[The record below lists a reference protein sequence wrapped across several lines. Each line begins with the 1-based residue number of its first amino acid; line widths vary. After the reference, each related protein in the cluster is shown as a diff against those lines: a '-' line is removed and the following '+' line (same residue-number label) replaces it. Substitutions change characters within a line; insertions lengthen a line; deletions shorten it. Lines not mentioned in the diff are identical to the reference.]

1 MANEL
6 ERLCKLL
13 DDGDAE
19 LQIAVARILRE
30 LKPKDA
36 AAKKSLVGAL
46 KSQNDMVRLYALE
59 ALAAIDV
66 AAALPHVVPMLG
78 GSEAV
83 RARASQ
89 ILIGAGAAAADALRD
104 HLDSK
109 DPQVRKGILDIMG
122 KLPGVDTT
130 DSLFAGLLDPDL
142 DVVKRA
148 AQAYRQ
154 RLEGMTAA
162 EKGKALKKILE
173 FMESGKVQKAKTP
186 LPSCLLIVGAMRDP
200 SSAKAVVKYL
210 DKKQPAAVRNHALLA
225 LFSLPVEGKEA
236 AGVVAKLLPLLEE
249 SEFNEIV
256 KPALD
261 VLWKLP
267 PGKENADRLFKLLK
281 VGSGPVRAYA
291 VKALGSVGSASAGEA
306 LVDAL
311 LGADPR
317 LSETADGS
325 LRGNPDFVPALLKAL
340 DKEEDVAKAFK
351 VVNVLKGFKNVLD
364 KSVVKKFLAKTFTML
379 DKKESGFQA
388 YFEIVR
394 AAAPD
399 LAREEVVER
408 GLDLLKSKDFE
419 DAERVLRLVQNNE
432 LATPEADLAMGIAQL
447 RQQRLDPTNAG
458 RDTGNA
464 LGHFLKLSRN
474 ESFTLLKHLEKQS
487 ALVSPEGLLYLG
499 FAFTERQGADRDLG
513 GAILK
518 LVAKKFG
525 AKEEGKIA
533 KQKLKTQGIA

>member
-6 ERLCKLL
+6 ERICKLL
-13 DDGDAE
+13 DEGDAE
-19 LQIAVARILRE
+19 LQISVARIFRE

-36 AAKKSLVGAL
+36 GVKKSLVGAL
-46 KSQNDMVRLYALE
+46 KSQNEMVRLYALE

-66 AAALPHVVPMLG
+66 QAALPHVVPLLG
-78 GSEAV
+78 GPEAV

-89 ILIGAGAAAADALRD
+89 ILIGAGAASAPALRD

-109 DPQVRKGILDIMG
+109 DPQVRKGILDILG
-122 KLPGVDTT
+122 KLPGVDTAET
-130 DSLFAGLLDPDL
+130 LFAGLMDPDL
-142 DVVKRA
+142 EVVKKA
-148 AQAYRQ
+148 AQAYRT
-154 RLEGMTAA
+154 RVESMTAPDKA
-162 EKGKALKKILE
+162 KALKKILE

-186 LPSCLLIVGAMRDP
+186 LPSCLLVVGSLRDP
-200 SSAKAVVKYL
+200 AAVKTVLKYL
-210 DKKQPAAVRNHALLA
+210 DKKLPPAVRNHALLA
-225 LFSLPVEGKEA
+225 LFSLPLEGKVATA
-236 AGVVAKLLPLLEE
+236 AVTKLLPLLEE

-267 PGKENADRLFKLLK
+267 PGKENADRLLKLLK
-281 VGSGPVRAYA
+281 GAIGPVKMYA
-291 VKALGSVGSASAGEA
+291 VKALGQVGSTQAGGA

-311 LGADPR
+311 LGDDTR
-317 LSETADGS
+317 LSETADGA
-325 LRGNPDFVPALLKAL
+325 LRGNPDFVPVLLKAL
-340 DKEEDVAKAFK
+340 DAEEDVAKTFK
-351 VVNVLKGFKNVLD
+351 VVNVLKNFKNVLD
-364 KSVVKKFLAKTFTML
+364 KSVVKKFLAKTFSML
-379 DKKESGFQA
+379 DKKASGFQA

-399 LAREEVVER
+399 LAKKEVVSR
-408 GLDLLKSKDFE
+408 GRDLLKSKDFE
-419 DAERVLRLVQNNE
+419 DAERVLRLVQSND
-432 LATPEADLAMGIAQL
+432 LGSPEGDLAMGIAQL

-458 RDTGNA
+458 RDMGNA
-464 LGHFLKLSRN
+464 IGHFLKLARR
-474 ESFTLLKHLEKQS
+474 EGYDLLKQLDKES
-487 ALVSPEGLLYLG
+487 SLVSPEGLLYLG

-525 AKEEGKIA
+525 SKEEGKIA